1 MQRLLAWCKHTVTAV
16 AVDDFTTS
24 WTDGTLRRIWEGSTV
39 CGWYPCGVSLL
50 QRRADSSTH
59 GFLAVNVAGRAL
71 YALVDALCPGKLPA
85 EPPADATSRVVA
97 AMTVRRGVWGYR
109 PVTDRVFGCAVPDWP
124 RHRLTCSDVEH
135 VNRCGGCRRRVMCST
150 SSRLCRLRCSWLAP
164 AATASSRT
172 CPSSLPAQCCCTIE
186 TPLLRCVHAVRSFAC
201 LHMLEWC

>member
-97 AMTVRRGVWGYR
+97 AMTV
-109 PVTDRVFGCAVPDWP
+109 
-124 RHRLTCSDVEH
+124 
-135 VNRCGGCRRRVMCST
+135 CGG
-150 SSRLCRLRCSWLAP
+150 
-164 AATASSRT
+164 TA
-172 CPSSLPAQCCCTIE
+172 L
-186 TPLLRCVHAVRSFAC
+186 
-201 LHMLEWC
+201 